1 MTRVSAIQGERTLS
15 YSRVFHREIETVV
28 ESGLNG
34 SAQPRSTW
42 RWILALGWQATAGM
56 MVLVSWV
63 AIVVRGFWDA
73 HPVCELATHTSWHIM
88 LGLSGVVF
96 VDGWIRWIDWRRS
109 RTANGTPAKPRRLGG
124 LLMVTAWLLFL
135 GITQPWLA
143 LPLRSSTPSPGSLTV
158 FAWNLLIANQNVELM
173 LSTIDSIDPDV
184 IVLTEV
190 GPWHETG
197 LRSLEQRYPH
207 ALWLPQ
213 RNTRGLAVLSRV
225 PYTQFGRHTMGVAQT
240 LAIEARLPSHGDCP
254 EMSILGIHTASPNLE
269 GRYRIR
275 DSELLDVAEWAKGSP
290 RAVMVI
296 GDLNISPWSPPFGAM
311 LRSSGLRDSRDY
323 RGLFPSWPSDLGGFG
338 IPIDHAMVS
347 PELEVLD
354 RRVGWPS
361 RDSDHGWIAVTV
373 RSRVRP

>member
-1 MTRVSAIQGERTLS
+1 MRPVAAIRIERTS
-15 YSRVFHREIETVV
+15 SFSRVFQGEIETVV
-28 ESGLNG
+28 EPELDGP
-34 SAQPRSTW
+34 AQPRSTW
-42 RWILALGWQATAGM
+42 RWVLALGWQVTARL

-96 VDGWIRWIDWRRS
+96 VDGSIRWIDWRRS
-109 RTANGTPAKPRRLGG
+109 RAANGSPTKPRWLGG
-124 LLMVTAWLLFL
+124 LWMVTAWLLFL

-143 LPLRSSTPSPGSLTV
+143 IPLRSSTSSPGSLTV
-158 FAWNLLIANQNVELM
+158 FAWNLLIANRNMELM
-173 LSTIDSIDPDV
+173 LSTIGSIDPDV

-190 GPWHETG
+190 GPWHEAA

-213 RNTRGLAVLSRV
+213 RNTRGMAVLSRV
-225 PYTQFGRHTMGVAQT
+225 PYTQFGRHTMGEAQT
-240 LAIEARLPSHGDCP
+240 LAIEARLPSQGDCP

-269 GRYRIR
+269 GRFRIR
-275 DSELLDVAEWAKGSP
+275 DSELLEVAEWAKGSQ
-290 RAVMVI
+290 RASMVI
-296 GDLNISPWSPPFGAM
+296 GDMNISPWSPPFGAM

-323 RGLFPSWPSDLGGFG
+323 RGLFPSWPSDLGFFG

-347 PELEVLD
+347 PELEVVD

-373 RSRVRP
+373 RRRVRP